1 MQFTR
6 KFLIIIGLLI
16 FLGFAFSNLDIE
28 RVFAKKI
35 TRSSP
40 ISMDYSYEGWSFK
53 FDNYA
58 VKHQGKAV
66 LDLEISYRYKNGIGK
81 SKLMNYPDFVPIYKF
96 IDNFFV
102 NYPNETDYWEILN
115 KRLVES
121 LLIKPIPTPYGI
133 KYNLA
138 DILDSLT
145 IKIDVKA
152 ASSDIN
158 IPRSS
163 IVTGKPH
170 RAGRIWTGN

>member
-1 MQFTR
+1 MQSVH
-6 KFLIIIGLLI
+6 KFLVILGLVI
-16 FLGFAFSNLDIE
+16 CLGFVFSRLDIE
-28 RVFAKKI
+28 RVFAKTF

-40 ISMDYSYEGWSFK
+40 ISIDYSYEGWSFK

-115 KRLVES
+115 KKLIES
-121 LLIKPIPTPYGI
+121 LLTKPIPTPYGI
-133 KYNLA
+133 NYKLA
-138 DILDSLT
+138 DLLDFLT

-170 RAGRIWTGN
+170 QA

>member
-1 MQFTR
+1 MRFIH
-6 KFLIIIGLLI
+6 KLIIIVGLLI
-16 FLGFAFSNLDIE
+16 FIGFTFFSLNTVQ
-28 RVFAKKI
+28 VFAK
-35 TRSSP
+35 SSTQN
-40 ISMDYSYEGWSFK
+40 SHSLMNYSYEGWSFK

-58 VKHQGKAV
+58 IEHQGKAV
-66 LDLEISYRYKNGIGK
+66 LDVEVSYRYKNRIGK

-115 KRLVES
+115 KKLVES
-121 LLIKPIPTPYGI
+121 LLTKPIPTPYGI
-133 KYNLA
+133 KYKLA

-145 IKIDVKA
+145 IKIDVKV

-163 IVTGKPH
+163 IVTGNS
-170 RAGRIWTGN
+170 I

>member
-1 MQFTR
+1 
-6 KFLIIIGLLI
+6 
-16 FLGFAFSNLDIE
+16 
-28 RVFAKKI
+28 
-35 TRSSP
+35 
-40 ISMDYSYEGWSFK
+40 
-53 FDNYA
+53 
-58 VKHQGKAV
+58 V
-66 LDLEISYRYKNGIGK
+66 LDLEVSYRYKNGIGK

-121 LLIKPIPTPYGI
+121 LLTKPIPTPYGI
-133 KYNLA
+133 QYKLA

-145 IKIDVKA
+145 IEIDVKA

-163 IVTGKPH
+163 IVTGRPH
-170 RAGRIWTGN
+170 QA

>member
-1 MQFTR
+1 MQFIH
-6 KFLIIIGLLI
+6 KLIIILGLSI
-16 FLGFAFSNLDIE
+16 FLGFTFSNLDIAE
-28 RVFAKKI
+28 AFARKH
-35 TRSSP
+35 TTHSSSS
-40 ISMDYSYEGWSFK
+40 IDYSYEGWSFK

-66 LDLEISYRYKNGIGK
+66 LDLEISYRYKQGIGK

-115 KRLVES
+115 KKLVES
-121 LLIKPIPTPYGI
+121 LLTKPIPTPYGI
-133 KYNLA
+133 KYQLA
-138 DILDSLT
+138 DILESVT
-145 IKIDVKA
+145 VKIDVKA

-163 IVTGKPH
+163 IVTAKPDH
-170 RAGRIWTGN
+170 LPR